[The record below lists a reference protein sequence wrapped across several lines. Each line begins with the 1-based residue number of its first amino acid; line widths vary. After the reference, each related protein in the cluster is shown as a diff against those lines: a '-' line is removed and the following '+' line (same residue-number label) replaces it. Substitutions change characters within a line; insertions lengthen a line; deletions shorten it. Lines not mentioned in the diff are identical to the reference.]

1 MLLPSERRVQCNT
14 FIWWAYTW
22 KKLLLSEWRTI
33 TQGERRATRRNEQQ
47 LQNGEKEKRDGKKSA
62 YATWEIQLNLQ
73 NAGK

>member
-1 MLLPSERRVQCNT
+1 MGIYLEEVVV
-14 FIWWAYTW
+14 IWMTY
-22 KKLLLSEWRTI
+22 SI
-33 TQGERRATRRNEQQ
+33 TQGKRRATRRNEQQ